1 MLALGPLSF
10 AAPWILLGL
19 AALPAIWWLLRISP
33 PMPKRV
39 RFPAIRFLAGLAR
52 EEETP
57 AHTPLWL
64 LLIRM
69 AIAALIVLALAE
81 PVWNPA
87 RPAAGAGPLVIVTD
101 NGWAAAARWN
111 ERRFAMDGLIADARR
126 ADRAVLVAGTAPEIN
141 PPPLN
146 FESAGDADAR
156 ARAIEPRPIEPD
168 RIALAERLE
177 GAAVLARGAE
187 IVWISDGLDYGAAAQ
202 FASRL
207 SALAGDG
214 GLTLI
219 NSVEAGADPAY
230 VATDRTR
237 RFLLTAYYVAAKVA
251 VHRIGDDGSLSE
263 QPVQEIATNTKAHAI
278 MTDASNRLAFVP
290 HTGPNAIYQFRFDEQ
305 TGRLSPNDPLIVDT
319 GQNTGPRQLA
329 FHPKLDVVFFDYE
342 QGSAIAA
349 FNLDRNSGQLSF
361 RERLSSIPDDF
372 TKTNSNARIEIHPS
386 GEFIYV
392 ANRGHDS
399 IAGYRVDSLTG
410 KLTGLGQTPTE
421 PTPRGFT
428 IAPTGRFLYAA
439 GQSSDRLAAF
449 RIDRKTG
456 ALHRVA
462 TYEVGQQPWWVHVVR
477 IR

>member
-1 MLALGPLSF
+1 MRLL
-10 AAPWILLGL
+10 ILRTTLGL
-19 AALPAIWWLLRISP
+19 CSALNLIVAVSEAREFAYVSLDGENRIAVYSVDEVTGELTSCPDAETPSP
-33 PMPKRV
+33 PGGLTSDPQN
-39 RFPAIRFLAGLAR
+39 RFL
-52 EEETP
+52 
-57 AHTPLWL
+57 
-64 LLIRM
+64 
-69 AIAALIVLALAE
+69 
-81 PVWNPA
+81 
-87 RPAAGAGPLVIVTD
+87 
-101 NGWAAAARWN
+101 
-111 ERRFAMDGLIADARR
+111 FASLRR
-126 ADRAVLVAGTAPEIN
+126 AGRLASFRIN
-141 PPPLN
+141 
-146 FESAGDADAR
+146 
-156 ARAIEPRPIEPD
+156 
-168 RIALAERLE
+168 
-177 GAAVLARGAE
+177 
-187 IVWISDGLDYGAAAQ
+187 Q
-202 FASRL
+202 
-207 SALAGDG
+207 DG

-230 VATDRTR
+230 VATDRTG

-456 ALHRVA
+456 ALHRFA